1 MLDQTDREIITL
13 LSKNARSQWREIGDA
28 VHLTGQGVKNRVDR
42 LEKDGVIQSYTITTN
57 PYKMG
62 LFCEAF
68 VTVFMKTTEHQA
80 FLHHLAQCASVSEV
94 YRIGGEG
101 CYLIKVLAAD
111 QRELTALLDEILQYA
126 NYRVN
131 MTIDRIK

>member
-1 MLDQTDREIITL
+1 MLDQTDREIIDL
-13 LSKNARSQWREIGDA
+13 LSRNARSQWREIGEV
-28 VHLTGQGVKNRVDR
+28 VHLTGQGVKNRVVR
-42 LEKDGVIQSYTITTN
+42 LEQDGVIQSYTITTS
-57 PYKMG
+57 PIKMG
-62 LFCEAF
+62 LLCEAF
-68 VTVFMKTTEHQA
+68 VTVFMKTIEHQA
-80 FLHHLAQCASVSEV
+80 FLSHITQSALISEV

-101 CYLIKVLAAD
+101 CYLLKVLASN

>member
-1 MLDQTDREIITL
+1 MLDQTDREIISL
-13 LSKNARSQWREIGDA
+13 LSQNARSQWREIGDA
-28 VHLTGQGVKNRVDR
+28 VHLTGQGVRNRVDR
-42 LEKDGVIQSYTITTN
+42 LEQDGVIQSYTITTN
-57 PYKMG
+57 PYKLG

-68 VTVFMKTTEHQA
+68 VTVFMKTTEHHA
-80 FLHHLAQCASVSEV
+80 FLRHLSQSAPVSEV

-101 CYLIKVLAAD
+101 CYLLKVLAAD
-111 QRELTALLDEILQYA
+111 QRELTALLDGILQYA